1 MKKGTRTARVS
12 EAIREVIAEELELL
26 DDPRLGWF
34 TVTGVD
40 VTGDLREA
48 TAYYT
53 SARQDEGRLRDPE
66 PSERLDTS
74 AALVRLVPRVKEA
87 LGQRLRLRY
96 VPHLTFSEDL
106 APAVGSRIDDIL
118 RSWDGAD
125 HEVAVDE
132 SNYRVPR
139 ARLDDDDV
147 EDDDDDDLE
156 EIDDDDG
163 PDADVVDVVDDDGV
177 DAGLGGLDD
186 VRPVTEEGQR

>member
-26 DDPRLGWF
+26 EDPRLGWF

-48 TAYYT
+48 TAFYT
-53 SARQDEGRLRDPE
+53 SARQDGGRLRDPE
-66 PSERLDTS
+66 PSERIDTN
-74 AALVRLVPRVKEA
+74 AALVRLVPRVKAA
-87 LGQRLRLRY
+87 LGERLRLRY

-106 APAVGSRIDDIL
+106 SPASGSRIDDIL
-118 RSWDGAD
+118 RSWDGSD

-139 ARLDDDDV
+139 ARLDLDDLDDLD
-147 EDDDDDDLE
+147 EDDLDAEDLDDELGDGDDEDDL
-156 EIDDDDG
+156 D
-163 PDADVVDVVDDDGV
+163 
-177 DAGLGGLDD
+177 DAG
-186 VRPVTEEGQR
+186 PESEEGQP